1 MPEWLWWVI
10 AALVLVGVEIVTLD
24 LLFLMLAGGAVVG
37 AIATGI
43 GAPPIAAI
51 GLAAVTAVGLIGVVR
66 PIALRHL
73 RTPVALRSGV
83 DALQGAEAI
92 VVETVDVN
100 DGRVK
105 IGGEIWS
112 ARTYH
117 PDEVHEP
124 GTRLNVMK
132 IDGATA
138 LVG

>member
-1 MPEWLWWVI
+1 MPDWVWWVI

-37 AIATGI
+37 AIATGV
-43 GAPPIAAI
+43 GAPPILAI
-51 GLAAVTAVGLIGVVR
+51 GLAAATAVGLVGVVR
-66 PIALRHL
+66 PIALRHM

-83 DALQGAEAI
+83 DALLGAEAI
-92 VVETVDVN
+92 VVERVDSN

-117 PDEVHEP
+117 PDGVHEP
-124 GTRLNVMK
+124 GARLNVMK

>member
-1 MPEWLWWVI
+1 MPDWLWWVI
-10 AALVLVGVEIVTLD
+10 AGLVLVGVEIVTLD

-37 AIATGI
+37 AIATGV
-43 GAPPIAAI
+43 GAPPILAI
-51 GLAAVTAVGLIGVVR
+51 GLAAATAVGLVGVVR
-66 PIALRHL
+66 PIALRHM

-83 DALQGAEAI
+83 DALLGAEAI
-92 VVETVDVN
+92 VVERVDSN

-117 PDEVHEP
+117 PDGVHEA
-124 GTRLNVMK
+124 GERLNVMK

>member
-1 MPEWLWWVI
+1 MPDWVWWVI

-37 AIATGI
+37 AIATGV
-43 GAPPIAAI
+43 GAPPILAI
-51 GLAAVTAVGLIGVVR
+51 GLAAATAVGLVGVVR
-66 PIALRHL
+66 PIALRHM

-83 DALQGAEAI
+83 DALLGAEAI
-92 VVETVDVN
+92 VVERVDSN

-117 PDEVHEP
+117 PDGVHEA
-124 GTRLNVMK
+124 GERLNVMK

>member
-1 MPEWLWWVI
+1 MPEWVWWVI

-37 AIATGI
+37 AIATGV
-43 GAPPIAAI
+43 GAPPVVAI

-92 VVETVDVN
+92 VVERVDVN

-117 PDEVHEP
+117 PDDVYEP
-124 GTRLNVMK
+124 GARLNVMK